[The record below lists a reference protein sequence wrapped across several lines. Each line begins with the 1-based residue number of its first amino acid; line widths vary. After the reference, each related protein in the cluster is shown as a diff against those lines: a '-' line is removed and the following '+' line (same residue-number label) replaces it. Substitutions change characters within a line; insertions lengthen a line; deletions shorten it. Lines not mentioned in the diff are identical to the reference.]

1 MNTYPQS
8 RFPAVALVIGI
19 CAFAIGELLRQLVY
33 SGSADSPVALTQAV
47 SAHAGL
53 WTTAGFT
60 SLLVPVLMLPG
71 LFRIIAE
78 ARGRGARVTRI
89 GGWLVVIG
97 LIASVGHL
105 ATYFIPPV
113 QYADAGTSATT
124 ITALYNA
131 SGQVPMF
138 MAFIVCVM
146 LGMVVGTVVLLV
158 GLRRARRVPIWAV
171 VTAVVF
177 AVSEFSGGTPSAAIA
192 LLAAVATFIAVARSL
207 TTAPNEVE
215 PASVNAQAAEVGA

>member
-1 MNTYPQS
+1 MNTHPQS
-8 RFPAVALVIGI
+8 RFASFALAIGI
-19 CAFAIGELLRQLVY
+19 CAFAIGELLRQLVD
-33 SGSADSPVALTQAV
+33 SGNADSPVALTQAV

-89 GGWLVVIG
+89 GGWLVAIG

-113 QYADAGTSATT
+113 QYAAAGSSATT

-146 LGMVVGTVVLLV
+146 LGMVIGTVVLLV
-158 GLRRARRVPIWAV
+158 GLRRAHRAPIWAV

-177 AVSEFSGGTPSAAIA
+177 AVSEFSVGLPSAVIG
-192 LLAAVATFIAVARSL
+192 LLAAVATFIPVARSL
-207 TTAPNEVE
+207 TTVPNEVE
-215 PASVNAQAAEVGA
+215 PAAVHAHAAEIAA